1 MLKLMFCLG
10 LVQGLV
16 RLKLMVA
23 IMSLLLCCAGLHVLI
38 NTLVPISFHPE
49 NACYPT
55 GLTQGTI
62 SSLLPLFS
70 DMSTEE
76 RGLVTLVLRRIKPLA
91 GLPQAD

>member
-1 MLKLMFCLG
+1 MLKLMFCPG

-38 NTLVPISFHPE
+38 NTLVAISFHPE

-62 SSLLPLFS
+62 SSLLP
-70 DMSTEE
+70 
-76 RGLVTLVLRRIKPLA
+76 
-91 GLPQAD
+91 